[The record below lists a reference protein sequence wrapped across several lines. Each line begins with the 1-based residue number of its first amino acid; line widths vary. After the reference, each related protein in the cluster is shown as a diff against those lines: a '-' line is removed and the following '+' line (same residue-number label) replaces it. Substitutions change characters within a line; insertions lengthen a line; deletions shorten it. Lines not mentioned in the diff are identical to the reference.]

1 MTNSPEIPLWL
12 QPVQLEE
19 WPTQMIENAALGYH
33 LPIPPGWQIN
43 PMVNQTDL
51 EIEHIFRG
59 DAVSEG
65 LLISCMNQAD
75 PRSNLC
81 TWVEAFLSLTGFP
94 ILALKQSSDPPPELL
109 EWQYQGNCPA
119 LTERL
124 NCDETHLYQ
133 GLAQFPGKP
142 PELARLYILLARRNS
157 VAWKVSLSLM
167 SACLPGM
174 PEEKV
179 ASNDHL
185 RAGAIFGELCLL

>member
-1 MTNSPEIPLWL
+1 MTNSPEIPVWL
-12 QPVQLEE
+12 KPVQLED
-19 WPTQMIENAALGYH
+19 WPTQIIENTALGYH
-33 LPIPPGWQIN
+33 LPIPPGWQTTPI
-43 PMVNQTDL
+43 VNQTDL

-59 DAVSEG
+59 DMISEW

-75 PRSNLC
+75 PRSNLRN
-81 TWVEAFLSLTGFP
+81 WVEVFLSLTGFP
-94 ILALKQSSDPPPELL
+94 ILAMKQASDSPPDLL
-109 EWQYQGNCPA
+109 EWQYQGSCPA

-142 PELARLYILLARRNS
+142 PEFARLYILLARRKT

-179 ASNDHL
+179 ASNDHI
-185 RAGAIFGELCLL
+185 RAGAIFGNLRLS